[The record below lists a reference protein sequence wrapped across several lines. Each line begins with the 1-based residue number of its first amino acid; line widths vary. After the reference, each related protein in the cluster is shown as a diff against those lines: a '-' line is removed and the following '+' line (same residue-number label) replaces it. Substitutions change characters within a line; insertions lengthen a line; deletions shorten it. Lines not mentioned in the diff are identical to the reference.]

1 MNLPPIYLASGSP
14 RRRELL
20 TQIGV
25 SFDVLKIDIDESP
38 QTGEAPEAYV
48 RRVAIDKAKAG
59 LILREQLDL
68 RARPVLAA
76 DTSVVV
82 DNAILGKPAN
92 QSEARQ
98 FIQRLSG
105 RQHQVISAVALATD
119 KTIKVRSQLNT
130 VRFARLSEAEIDW
143 YVASSEGKD
152 KAGAYAIQGLA
163 AQFIE
168 HIEGSYAGI
177 MGLPLFET
185 RQLLQDYLN
194 Q

>member
-1 MNLPPIYLASGSP
+1 MNLPSIYLASGSP

-20 TQIGV
+20 AQIGV
-25 SFDVLKIDIDESP
+25 TFDVLKIDIDETP
-38 QTGEAPEAYV
+38 QTGESPAAYV
-48 RRVAIDKAKAG
+48 QRVAIDKAKAG
-59 LILREQLDL
+59 LILREQLAL
-68 RARPVLAA
+68 SERPILAA
-76 DTSVVV
+76 DTSVVL
-82 DNAILGKPAN
+82 DDDILGKPAN

-98 FIQRLSG
+98 FIRRLSG

-119 KTIKVRSQLNT
+119 KSIKVRSQLSN
-130 VRFARLSEAEIDW
+130 VRFAKLSEAEIDW
-143 YVASSEGKD
+143 YVATGEGKD
-152 KAGAYAIQGLA
+152 KAGAYAVQGLA

-168 HIEGSYAGI
+168 YIEGSYAGI

>member
-20 TQIGV
+20 AQIGV
-25 SFDVLKIDIDESP
+25 TFDVLKINIDESLK
-38 QTGEAPEAYV
+38 TGESPEAYV
-48 RRVAIDKAKAG
+48 QRVAISKAKAG
-59 LILREQLDL
+59 QILREQLAL
-68 RARPVLAA
+68 SERPILAA

-82 DNAILGKPAN
+82 DDDILGKPAN

-98 FIQRLSG
+98 FIKRLSG

-119 KTIKVRSQLNT
+119 KSIKVRSQLSN

-143 YVASSEGKD
+143 YVSTGEGKD
-152 KAGAYAIQGLA
+152 KAGAYAVQGLA

-168 HIEGSYAGI
+168 YIEGSYAGI
-177 MGLPLFET
+177 MGLPLYET

>member
-48 RRVAIDKAKAG
+48 QRVAIDKAKAG

-68 RARPVLAA
+68 TARPVLAA

-119 KTIKVRSQLNT
+119 KTIKVRSQLNK

-143 YVASSEGKD
+143 YVASGEGKD

>member
-1 MNLPPIYLASGSP
+1 MNLPSIYLASGSP

-20 TQIGV
+20 AQIGV
-25 SFDVLKIDIDESP
+25 TFDVLKIDIDETP
-38 QTGEAPEAYV
+38 QTGESPAAYV
-48 RRVAIDKAKAG
+48 QRVAIDKAKAG
-59 LILREQLDL
+59 LILREQLAL
-68 RARPVLAA
+68 SERPILAA
-76 DTSVVV
+76 DTSVVL
-82 DNAILGKPAN
+82 DDDILGKPAN

-98 FIQRLSG
+98 FIKRLSG

-119 KTIKVRSQLNT
+119 KTIKVRSQLSN
-130 VRFARLSEAEIDW
+130 VRFAKLSEAEIDW
-143 YVASSEGKD
+143 YVATGEGKD
-152 KAGAYAIQGLA
+152 KAGAYAVQGLA

-168 HIEGSYAGI
+168 YIEGSYAGI

>member
-20 TQIGV
+20 AQIGV
-25 SFDVLKIDIDESP
+25 TFDVLKIDIDESP
-38 QTGEAPEAYV
+38 QTGETPEAYV
-48 RRVAIDKAKAG
+48 QRVAIDKAKAG
-59 LILREQLDL
+59 LILREQLAL
-68 RARPVLAA
+68 SERPILAA
-76 DTSVVV
+76 DTSVVI
-82 DNAILGKPAN
+82 DDDILGKPAN
-92 QSEARQ
+92 ESEARQ
-98 FIQRLSG
+98 FIKRLAG

-119 KTIKVRSQLNT
+119 KSIKVCSQLSN

-143 YVASSEGKD
+143 YVATGEGKD
-152 KAGAYAIQGLA
+152 KAGAYAVQGLA

-168 HIEGSYAGI
+168 YIEGSYAGI

>member
-20 TQIGV
+20 AQIGV
-25 SFDVLKIDIDESP
+25 TFDVLKIDIDESP
-38 QTGEAPEAYV
+38 QTFESPEAYV
-48 RRVAIDKAKAG
+48 QRIAIDKAKAG

-68 RARPVLAA
+68 SKRPILAA
-76 DTSVVV
+76 DTSVVI
-82 DNAILGKPAN
+82 DDDILGKPAN

-98 FIQRLSG
+98 FIKRLSG

-119 KTIKVRSQLNT
+119 KSIKVRSQISN
-130 VRFARLSEAEIDW
+130 VRFTRLSEAEIDW
-143 YVASSEGKD
+143 YVATGEGKD
-152 KAGAYAIQGLA
+152 KAGAYAVQGLA

-168 HIEGSYAGI
+168 YIEGSYAGI
-177 MGLPLFET
+177 MGLPLYET

>member
-20 TQIGV
+20 AQIGV
-25 SFDVLKIDIDESP
+25 TFDVLKIDIDESP
-38 QTGEAPEAYV
+38 QTGESPEAYV
-48 RRVAIDKAKAG
+48 QRVAIDKAKAG
-59 LILREQLDL
+59 LILREQLAL
-68 RARPVLAA
+68 SERPILAA
-76 DTSVVV
+76 DTSVVI
-82 DNAILGKPAN
+82 DDDILGKPAN

-98 FIQRLSG
+98 FIKRLAG

-119 KTIKVRSQLNT
+119 KSIKVRSQLSS
-130 VRFARLSEAEIDW
+130 VRFARLDEAEIDW
-143 YVASSEGKD
+143 YVATGEGKD
-152 KAGAYAIQGLA
+152 KAGAYAVQGLA

-168 HIEGSYAGI
+168 YIEGSYAGI

>member
-68 RARPVLAA
+68 RARPVLSAN
-76 DTSVVV
+76 TSVVV

-143 YVASSEGKD
+143 YVASSEGKA
-152 KAGAYAIQGLA
+152 K
-163 AQFIE
+163 
-168 HIEGSYAGI
+168 
-177 MGLPLFET
+177 
-185 RQLLQDYLN
+185 
-194 Q
+194 